1 MTLKIILLALTTVC
15 ITSCWTPTAP
25 KMNRVS
31 VGMSKQEV
39 IAAMGE
45 PVSTASPGGG
55 IEIIRYRLSE
65 DSYQEYYW
73 TGAEYFVKLIRGK
86 VDSYGKVGDFGSTV
100 GPTLNVNLHNN

>member
-1 MTLKIILLALTTVC
+1 MTKQDV
-15 ITSCWTPTAP
+15 IT
-25 KMNRVS
+25 
-31 VGMSKQEV
+31 
-39 IAAMGE
+39 AMGP

-55 IEIIRYRLSE
+55 IELLRYRLSE